1 MITVTSIK
9 LLLVLTHKLKQRV
22 REKERELLN
31 KPAAIDLLGI
41 DIFVSRVMATLISQI
56 LYFLLNRIK
65 TKSTST
71 KQSEL

>member
-41 DIFVSRVMATLISQI
+41 DVFVSRVMAKTLISQI

-65 TKSTST
+65 SST